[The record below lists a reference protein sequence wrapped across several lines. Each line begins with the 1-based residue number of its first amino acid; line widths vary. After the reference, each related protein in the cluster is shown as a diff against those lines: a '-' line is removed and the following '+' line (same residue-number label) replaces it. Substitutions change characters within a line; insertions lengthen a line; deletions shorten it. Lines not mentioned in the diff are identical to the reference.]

1 MKMKEKF
8 LNQKLN
14 IKFTCIIILFMVVPI
29 GIFAGILFF
38 IMEQNVVDENR
49 NYMQYTME
57 RNQDAIATKIDSINM
72 STQFFL
78 SDEKLLE
85 ALVRTQA
92 GETLSTEEWIS
103 FKNDT
108 ISSLER
114 LVNNNP
120 LLYGVRVYAREDNV
134 QEMMPILYQAS
145 RMEKQEWAGQKDYYG
160 WHYNFTDNIF
170 SSYTMNQNRKIV
182 SLVTPVMDADYG
194 QVGTIEAAMTMEN
207 MFPSLYEGITNEWSC
222 FVTEDGASYFGAE
235 EQEAP
240 RELLEQIIEKQENT
254 EDIQTSYLRIQK
266 QNLVVSY
273 MPVKELEGT
282 LVCVKNITE
291 NVHGVYTIRNAFV
304 LVMLLSLTVLAFF
317 INAIVLHL
325 LKQFYEILRSIRR
338 VQKGD
343 LDVVIENCGKDE
355 MGELG
360 NQINKMLE
368 RIKQLMADNLNREM
382 LAKNSEIRALQNQI
396 NAHFIYNVL
405 ESIKMMA
412 EIDEEYAIS
421 DAVTS
426 LGKLLRYSM
435 KWVSGNVLVE
445 QELEYIKNYMA
456 LINLR
461 FDYEIYLSLN
471 IPELILK
478 QEIPKMSLQ
487 PIVENAI
494 YHGIEQ
500 MAEDTN
506 IYIKGLIENEDCI
519 IEITDA
525 GKGMTE
531 EEVAQLRLKISG
543 EIDSSGGSGNG
554 IGLKNVQDRIH
565 IAFGEQY
572 GIEIASKIGCY
583 TKIMV
588 RIPLAEKNTAAEKGK
603 INENSIDC

>member
-1 MKMKEKF
+1 M
-8 LNQKLN
+8 
-14 IKFTCIIILFMVVPI
+14 PI
-29 GIFAGILFF
+29 GVFAGILFYN
-38 IMEQNVVDENR
+38 MEQNVVDDNL
-49 NYMQYTME
+49 NYMEYTME
-57 RNQDAIATKIDSINM
+57 RNEDSIATGINSINM

-78 SDEKLLE
+78 SDEKLLAVLNRAKE
-85 ALVRTQA
+85 
-92 GETLSTEEWIS
+92 GETLTTEEWLT
-103 FKNDT
+103 FKSEDV
-108 ISSLER
+108 SSLER

-120 LLYGVRVYAREDNV
+120 LLYGVRVYAAGDNV

-145 RMEKQEWAGQKDYYG
+145 RMEKQEWAGDEDYFG
-160 WHYNFTDNIF
+160 WHYNITDNIF
-170 SSYTMNQNRKIV
+170 SSYTMSQNRRIV
-182 SLVTPVMDADYG
+182 SFVTPVIDSDNG
-194 QVGTIEAAMTMEN
+194 QIGTIEAVMTMEN
-207 MFPSLYEGITNEWSC
+207 MFPSLYEGIENEWS
-222 FVTEDGASYFGAE
+222 FFLTEDGERYFGDRTE
-235 EQEAP
+235 EIAQESLDEIMAAY
-240 RELLEQIIEKQENT
+240 
-254 EDIQTSYLRIQK
+254 EDGEGIQTTYIRTARS
-266 QNLVVSY
+266 NLVVTY
-273 MPVKELEGT
+273 LTIQELDGV
-282 LVCVKNITE
+282 LVCVKDITE
-291 NVHGVYTIRNAFV
+291 NVHEVYRMRNIFV
-304 LVMLLSLTVLAFF
+304 AVMIVFLIALAFF
-317 INAIVLHL
+317 INGIVQHL
-325 LKQFYEILRSIRR
+325 LKQFYEILRSIRK

-343 LDVVIENCGKDE
+343 LDVVIENCGGDE

-360 NQINKMLE
+360 TQINKMLE
-368 RIKQLMADNLNREM
+368 RIKQLMDDNLKREM

-421 DAVTS
+421 DAVTA

-471 IPELILK
+471 IPEIILK

-494 YHGIEQ
+494 YHGIEE

-506 IYIKGLIENEDCI
+506 IYIKGLLEGEDCV

-531 EEVAQLRLKISG
+531 ETVEKLRLKIAG

-565 IAFGEQY
+565 IAFGEAY
-572 GIEIASKIGCY
+572 GIEIASKLGCY
-583 TKIMV
+583 TKIRV
-588 RIPLAEKNTAAEKGK
+588 RIPMTYRGIDEEKAFADAGR
-603 INENSIDC
+603 